1 MAWLSPKLCCEPEY
15 DFRVCLNNT
24 TIIHGYYCVCM
35 AYSSGIS
42 RAYAIMSICQITNRG
57 ILANAISRNTSPSD
71 DCAFAFGPDG
81 TKKEAAESD

>member
-1 MAWLSPKLCCEPEY
+1 
-15 DFRVCLNNT
+15 
-24 TIIHGYYCVCM
+24 M

-42 RAYAIMSICQITNRG
+42 HAYAIMSICQITNRG